1 MRAVLDRLDER
12 LREGLIKP
20 TGRAGKGISA
30 VLTVLAFILLM
41 MTRTLNLIAGAQMS
55 VRIATAV
62 CLALPLA
69 VMLVF
74 ALRSEKSLLGTWGL
88 CALCAAAMLARVS
101 FIERSRREI
110 MNTIWRTG
118 CKS

>member
-12 LREGLIKP
+12 MREGLIKP
-20 TGRAGKGISA
+20 TGRTGQGISA

-41 MTRTLNLIAGAQMS
+41 MTRTLNLIADAQMS
-55 VRIATAV
+55 VRVATAV
-62 CLALPLA
+62 CLALPLQSC
-69 VMLVF
+69 LF
-74 ALRSEKSLLGTWGL
+74 LP
-88 CALCAAAMLARVS
+88 CAAKKVCSAHGGFVRSARRRCLRGSALSSVP
-101 FIERSRREI
+101 REI

>member
-20 TGRAGKGISA
+20 TGRTGQGISA

-41 MTRTLNLIAGAQMS
+41 MTRTLNLIADAQMS

-62 CLALPLA
+62 CLHFRWQSACFCPA
-69 VMLVF
+69 K
-74 ALRSEKSLLGTWGL
+74 RKKSARHMGAL
-88 CALCAAAMLARVS
+88 CALRGGDACAGQLYRAFRGRL
-101 FIERSRREI
+101 
-110 MNTIWRTG
+110 
-118 CKS
+118 

>member
-1 MRAVLDRLDER
+1 MRAALDRLDER
-12 LREGLIKP
+12 MREGLIKP

-41 MTRTLNLIAGAQMS
+41 MMRTLNLIADAQMS

-69 VMLVF
+69 DGGFVRSARRRCLRGS
-74 ALRSEKSLLGTWGL
+74 ALSS
-88 CALCAAAMLARVS
+88 VP
-101 FIERSRREI
+101 REI

>member
-12 LREGLIKP
+12 MREGLIKP
-20 TGRAGKGISA
+20 TGRTGQGISA

-41 MTRTLNLIAGAQMS
+41 MTRTLNLIADAQMS
-55 VRIATAV
+55 VRVATAV

-74 ALRSEKSLLGTWGL
+74 ALRSAKSLAATGTSL
-88 CALCAAAMLARVS
+88 HPCAQR
-101 FIERSRREI
+101 
-110 MNTIWRTG
+110 
-118 CKS
+118 